1 MVSPP
6 PGTKRPLAWT
16 QALAMVITALQLL
29 LTTLFMSTNGEGSVG
44 GQPVERF
51 PPAVVAVALIVI
63 IACCVALFAG
73 WAIGHGARWSLW
85 TLTGFNTLW
94 LAAVVVA
101 PYAYIRDSTL
111 RGGWEL
117 IGYAAFF
124 GGPGLIFGLTS
135 LVLVLRILLNPTRFQ
150 LFQ

>member
-1 MVSPP
+1 MI
-6 PGTKRPLAWT
+6 
-16 QALAMVITALQLL
+16 ITALQLL
-29 LTTLFMSTNGEGSVG
+29 LTILFMSTNGEGSVG
-44 GQPVERF
+44 GRPVGRF
-51 PPAVVAVALIVI
+51 PPAVIAGALIVI
-63 IACCVALFAG
+63 AACCVALFAG

-85 TLTGFNTLW
+85 TLTGFNMLW
-94 LAAVVVA
+94 LVAVVVA

-124 GGPGLIFGLTS
+124 GGPGLVFGLTS
-135 LVLVLRILLNPTRFQ
+135 LGLVLRILLNPSCFQ

>member
-1 MVSPP
+1 MSCLEPT
-6 PGTKRPLAWT
+6 GAAR
-16 QALAMVITALQLL
+16 I
-29 LTTLFMSTNGEGSVG
+29 TTLSSSSYRM
-44 GQPVERF
+44 PM
-51 PPAVVAVALIVI
+51 
-63 IACCVALFAG
+63 CALFAG

-85 TLTGFNTLW
+85 TLTGFNMLW
-94 LAAVVVA
+94 LVAVVVA

-124 GGPGLIFGLTS
+124 GGPGLVFGLTS
-135 LVLVLRILLNPTRFQ
+135 LGLVLRILLNPSCFQ